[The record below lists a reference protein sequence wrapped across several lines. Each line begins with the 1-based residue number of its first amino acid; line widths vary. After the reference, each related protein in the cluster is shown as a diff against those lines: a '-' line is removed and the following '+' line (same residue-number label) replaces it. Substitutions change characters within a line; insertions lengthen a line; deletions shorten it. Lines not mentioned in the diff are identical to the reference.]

1 MPSNA
6 SVQKLPFFAPGFG
19 KRPGVFFFVLFRT
32 TATIM
37 AIKKSII
44 PKITSREE
52 LEKRLSI
59 KFASFSGIL
68 SAASDERI
76 RVLHQ
81 IS

>member
-1 MPSNA
+1 
-6 SVQKLPFFAPGFG
+6 
-19 KRPGVFFFVLFRT
+19 
-32 TATIM
+32 M